1 MGTPYN
7 TGRRHQK
14 ILTTP
19 TGCRVYMP
27 APPFKF
33 NYNARTV
40 IVCKPAM
47 KTRRQQANVG
57 LCQYAAIAITSKFH
71 LEGPGLPAYLIDR
84 LVVTLASVRIACNH
98 RFDANN
104 TMQGEQ
110 NSRRSSMNSDGDDD
124 LCPLMCYRL

>member
-1 MGTPYN
+1 
-7 TGRRHQK
+7 
-14 ILTTP
+14 
-19 TGCRVYMP
+19 MP
-27 APPFKF
+27 VRS
-33 NYNARTV
+33 Y
-40 IVCKPAM
+40 
-47 KTRRQQANVG
+47 
-57 LCQYAAIAITSKFH
+57 IAITSKFH

-124 LCPLMCYRL
+124 LCPLMCYRLRSSTGTIATGQTLGYLIYSQVYFRVF